1 MQDDHIWGWSFSRM
15 SEIFSM
21 TNLVMHAR
29 NLLTVFIISGFG
41 MSITDRNEMNSACLE
56 FLTAKL
62 TLYHWY
68 SKNHRLRQYEP
79 GLSVNMS
86 LIWILL
92 CLGQPNYSYLPSD
105 LSHMGSNQ
113 RSNLWLQWCNQ
124 AKFSEIDGLMQIS
137 IWKLMDSSTFVC
149 FRELMASQQLCF
161 EN

>member
-1 MQDDHIWGWSFSRM
+1 MIKYWGWSFSRM

-21 TNLVMHAR
+21 MQFRYACKNFIDGFYHFRVW
-29 NLLTVFIISGFG
+29 NGQLLTEIKWSCMPWI
-41 MSITDRNEMNSACLE
+41 
-56 FLTAKL
+56 FLTAKS
-62 TLYHWY
+62 TLFHWY

-124 AKFSEIDGLMQIS
+124 AKFSEIDGLMHLCIG
-137 IWKLMDSSTFVC
+137 KLMDS
-149 FRELMASQQLCF
+149 RNLCIGK
-161 EN
+161 